1 MLSAVLIV
9 VAIVAAAFA
18 AKYEDAGPPQTRREW
33 VRIVAYWVFTI
44 PVAFEMAA
52 GGIWDLLRIE
62 YVRVVLSHLGYPLY
76 LLYILGIPKI
86 PCALVLLL
94 PRFPRLKE
102 WAYAGAFFN
111 YAGAAAS
118 HLLVGDGEAAWLAPL
133 ALSAFTIAPPVRS
146 EISLR
151 LDERARIGNDVE
163 DALIKPLGRDR
174 FREEFGHAGVARHRN
189 APLLGVPGQ
198 HDDGGER
205 IALRFRLPDHLRQ
218 FETIKDRHRPVSD
231 DDIGNIV
238 AVHLQRGGAVLG
250 LVHLARAERMQQ
262 RP

>member
-133 ALSAFTIAPPVRS
+133 ALSAFTIASWP
-146 EISLR
+146 LR
-151 LDERARIGNDVE
+151 PA
-163 DALIKPLGRDR
+163 GRKL
-174 FREEFGHAGVARHRN
+174 EKGMPA
-189 APLLGVPGQ
+189 
-198 HDDGGER
+198 
-205 IALRFRLPDHLRQ
+205 I
-218 FETIKDRHRPVSD
+218 ET
-231 DDIGNIV
+231 
-238 AVHLQRGGAVLG
+238 GAVPWTVPVLITVAM
-250 LVHLARAERMQQ
+250 LVVAFVTLPKGAPPQ
-262 RP
+262 